1 MSVRIAVISDT
12 HGVLRPEVRQAVE
25 GCDCIFHGGDI
36 GDEAILAELRK
47 IAAVYAVRGNN
58 DTGPWAEELGRE
70 LTVQLEGYRF
80 YMIHNQKEQSA
91 KVEEA
96 DFAIYGHSHQYA
108 SEMRGNT
115 LWLNPGSC
123 GRRRFALPLTF
134 AMLEL
139 TGGGYRLQRREI

>member
-36 GDEAILAELRK
+36 GDESILAELRK
-47 IAAVYAVRGNN
+47 IAAVYAVYGNN

-80 YMIHNQKEQSA
+80 YMNS
-91 KVEEA
+91 
-96 DFAIYGHSHQYA
+96 
-108 SEMRGNT
+108 
-115 LWLNPGSC
+115 
-123 GRRRFALPLTF
+123 
-134 AMLEL
+134 
-139 TGGGYRLQRREI
+139 